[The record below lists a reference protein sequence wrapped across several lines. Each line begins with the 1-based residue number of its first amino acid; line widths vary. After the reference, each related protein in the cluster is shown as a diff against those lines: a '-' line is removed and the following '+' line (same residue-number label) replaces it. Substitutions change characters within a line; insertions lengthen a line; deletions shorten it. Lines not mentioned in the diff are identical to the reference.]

1 MAISKTLKKE
11 DLDIEPSKYTIS
23 SAPRADNKLQQN
35 FI

>member
-1 MAISKTLKKE
+1 MAMSKTLKKE

-23 SAPRADNKLQQN
+23 RADNKLQQN

>member
-1 MAISKTLKKE
+1 MAMSKTLKKE

-23 SAPRADNKLQQN
+23 SAPADNKLQQN